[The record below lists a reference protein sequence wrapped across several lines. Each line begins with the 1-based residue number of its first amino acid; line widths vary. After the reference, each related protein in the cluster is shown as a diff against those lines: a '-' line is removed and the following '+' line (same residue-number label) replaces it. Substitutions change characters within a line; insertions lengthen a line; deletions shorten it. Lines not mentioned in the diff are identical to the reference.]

1 MGNSLKAILFFE
13 AVEQG
18 NLSEVIRLHEKEQA
32 SFELRRSDEVRIFK
46 PQLDKRGGNLPRT
59 LFSLDRIDSHRYC

>member
-32 SFELRRSDEVRIFK
+32 SFELRRNDEVRIFLTK
-46 PQLDKRGGNLPRT
+46 DKRGGNLPRAF
-59 LFSLDRIDSHRYC
+59 FSLDRIDSHRYC

>member
-32 SFELRRSDEVRIFK
+32 GFDLRRNDEVRNIF
-46 PQLDKRGGNLPRT
+46 N
-59 LFSLDRIDSHRYC
+59 